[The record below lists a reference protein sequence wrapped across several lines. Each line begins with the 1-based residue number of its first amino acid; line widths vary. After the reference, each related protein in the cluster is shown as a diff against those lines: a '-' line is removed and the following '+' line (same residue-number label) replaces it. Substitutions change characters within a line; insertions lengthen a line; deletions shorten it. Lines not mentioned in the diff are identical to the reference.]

1 MALERTLGFS
11 TNPLAIFL
19 QYDRATTSNF
29 QEELNM
35 GPRAFQLAL
44 EYIDWQDQEQDPE
57 GEKTT
62 NVFTA
67 GTPGALSLTELQR
80 EVDLDRWKLK
90 LGQRLVN
97 LEVKSTS
104 YLGTSVAMN
113 ATNWWNRN

>member
-11 TNPLAIFL
+11 ANPLAIFL
-19 QYDRATTSNF
+19 QSDRVTTSNF

-35 GPRAFQLAL
+35 GPSAFKLAL
-44 EYIDWQDQEQDPE
+44 EYIDWQDQKQDPK

-67 GTPGALSLTELQR
+67 GTPGALSLKDLER
-80 EVDLDRWKLK
+80 EVDLGRWKLK
-90 LGQRLVN
+90 LGQRLVD

-104 YLGTSVAMN
+104 YLSTRSL
-113 ATNWWNRN
+113 

>member
-19 QYDRATTSNF
+19 QSDRATTSNF

-35 GPRAFQLAL
+35 GPSAFKLAL
-44 EYIDWQDQEQDPE
+44 EYIDWQDQKQDPEGPE

-67 GTPGALSLTELQR
+67 GTPGALSLNDLER
-80 EVDLDRWKLK
+80 EVDLGQWKLK

-97 LEVKSTS
+97 LEV
-104 YLGTSVAMN
+104 
-113 ATNWWNRN
+113 R